1 MAIRNHFPRYFK
13 KLKSVIIKLMIA
25 KEIIN
30 HFFNFGSFQS
40 YEYFGVHPL
49 IKTIAGQKEK
59 GFVFRLYAPNATDVF
74 VVGDF
79 NQWTAKDHPM
89 EKVHD
94 WGIYEVF
101 VPNAKLGDRYKYQFK
116 NTFGIVV
123 QKADPYAFQSEVRPL
138 TSSVIAS
145 YQGFTWHDEAYLENR
160 NRNFDRPMAIYEV
173 HLGSWKK
180 PEHKDFFNYQDM
192 ADQLIPY
199 VIEHGFTHIELMPL
213 TQHPFDG
220 SWGYQTTGFHSV
232 DSRYGSLKGLMTFV
246 DRCHQ
251 VGLGVILDF
260 VVVHFASDGF
270 GLHEFDGSKLYEY
283 FDPRRTFS
291 QWGSPQFDLSK
302 PVVRSML
309 FSSINYFISM
319 FHLDG
324 IRIDAVSN
332 IVYWD
337 GNRQQGENSG
347 GIAFIRDLNSFI
359 QKYHPTVMSIAEDST
374 AFGGVTRPVKLGGLG
389 FDYKWDMGWM
399 NDTLKY
405 YGKDFIYKFYDH
417 HKLSFSMHYFYS
429 DNFMLPLSHDEV
441 VHGKGAILNKMWGNY
456 DEKFALLRNLYTYQW
471 MHPGKKLIF
480 MGNEIASFDEW
491 SEKKSLPWFFTQ
503 YPKHD
508 SIRALFKD
516 LNRIYKQEPS
526 LHIEEHN
533 PARFRWLMVDNRQ
546 DNIYV
551 FERKV
556 NQSTIIIVLNMKGNY
571 YNDYDIG
578 VFEPGTY
585 QEILNSDNEIYSG
598 WHRINPRPLVSKQQP
613 GPEGKPHTLTLTIGS
628 FAAIVLKKIS
638 EDIR

>member
-1 MAIRNHFPRYFK
+1 M
-13 KLKSVIIKLMIA
+13 LA

-40 YEYFGVHPL
+40 YEYFGVHPMT
-49 IKTIAGQKEK
+49 KTKDGKK
-59 GFVFRLYAPNATDVF
+59 LTGFVFRLYAPNATEVF

-79 NQWTAKDHPM
+79 NLWKAQDHPM
-89 EKVHD
+89 EKVHE
-94 WGIYEVF
+94 WGIYEAF
-101 VPNAKLGDRYKYQFK
+101 VANAKLGDRYKYQFK
-116 NTFGIVV
+116 NTYGVVV
-123 QKADPYAFQSEVRPL
+123 QKADPYAFEAEVRPL
-138 TSSVIAS
+138 TASVVTT
-145 YQGFTWHDEAYLENR
+145 YQGFQWHDEAYLANR

-180 PEHKDFFNYQDM
+180 PEKKEFFSYEDM
-192 ADQLIPY
+192 AEQLIPY
-199 VIEHGFTHIELMPL
+199 VLEHGFTHIELMPL

-220 SWGYQTTGFHSV
+220 SWGYQTTGFHAV
-232 DSRYGSLKGLMTFV
+232 DSRYGSLNGLMTFI

-337 GNRQQGENSG
+337 GNTQQGENSG

-359 QKYHPTVMSIAEDST
+359 HTYHPTVMSIAEDST
-374 AFGGVTRPVKLGGLG
+374 SFGGVTRPVELGGLG

-405 YGKDFIYKFYDH
+405 YGVDFVYKFYDH
-417 HKLSFSMHYFYS
+417 HKLTFSMHYFYS

-441 VHGKGAILNKMWGNY
+441 VHGKGTIVNKMWGNY
-456 DEKFALLRNLYTYQW
+456 DEKFALLRNLHTYQW

-508 SIRALFKD
+508 SVRTLFKD

-526 LHIEEHN
+526 LHVEEHN

-556 NQSTIIIVLNMKGNY
+556 NHSTIIIVLNMKGNY

-598 WHRINPRPLVSKQQP
+598 WHRINKNPLLTKRQS

-638 EDIR
+638 EDTR

>member
-1 MAIRNHFPRYFK
+1 M
-13 KLKSVIIKLMIA
+13 LA

-40 YEYFGVHPL
+40 YEYFGVHPMT
-49 IKTIAGQKEK
+49 KTKDGKK
-59 GFVFRLYAPNATDVF
+59 LTGFVFRLYAPNATEVF

-79 NQWTAKDHPM
+79 NLWKAQDHPM
-89 EKVHD
+89 EKVHE
-94 WGIYEVF
+94 WGIYEAF
-101 VPNAKLGDRYKYQFK
+101 VTSAKLGDRYKYQFK
-116 NTFGIVV
+116 NTYGFVV
-123 QKADPYAFQSEVRPL
+123 QKADPYAFEAEVRPL
-138 TSSVIAS
+138 TASVVTT
-145 YQGFTWHDEAYLENR
+145 YQGFQWHDEAYLANR

-180 PEHKDFFNYQDM
+180 PEKKEFFSYEDM
-192 ADQLIPY
+192 AEQLIPY
-199 VIEHGFTHIELMPL
+199 VLEHGFTHIELMPL

-220 SWGYQTTGFHSV
+220 SWGYQTTGFHAV
-232 DSRYGSLKGLMTFV
+232 DSRYGSLKGLMTFI

-260 VVVHFASDGF
+260 VVVHFASDDF

-302 PVVRSML
+302 PAVRSML

-337 GNRQQGENSG
+337 GNTQQGENSG

-359 QKYHPTVMSIAEDST
+359 HTYHPTVMSIAEDST
-374 AFGGVTRPVKLGGLG
+374 SFGGVTRPVELGGLG

-405 YGKDFIYKFYDH
+405 YGVDFVYKFYDH
-417 HKLSFSMHYFYS
+417 HKLTFSMHYFYS

-441 VHGKGAILNKMWGNY
+441 VHGKGTIVNKMWGNY

-508 SIRALFKD
+508 SVRTLFKD

-526 LHIEEHN
+526 LHVEEHN

-598 WHRINPRPLVSKQQP
+598 WHRINKNPLLTKLQS

-638 EDIR
+638 EDTR

>member
-1 MAIRNHFPRYFK
+1 M
-13 KLKSVIIKLMIA
+13 LA

-40 YEYFGVHPL
+40 YEYFGVHPMT
-49 IKTIAGQKEK
+49 KTKDGKK
-59 GFVFRLYAPNATDVF
+59 LTGFVFRLYAPNATEVF

-79 NQWTAKDHPM
+79 NLWKAQDHPM
-89 EKVHD
+89 EKVHE
-94 WGIYEVF
+94 WGIYEAF
-101 VPNAKLGDRYKYQFK
+101 VTSAKLGDRYKYQFK
-116 NTFGIVV
+116 NTYGFVV
-123 QKADPYAFQSEVRPL
+123 QKADPYAFEAEVRPL
-138 TSSVIAS
+138 TASVVTT
-145 YQGFTWHDEAYLENR
+145 YQGFQWHDEAYLANR

-180 PEHKDFFNYQDM
+180 PEKKEFFSYEDM
-192 ADQLIPY
+192 AEQLIPY
-199 VIEHGFTHIELMPL
+199 VLEHGFTHIELMPL

-220 SWGYQTTGFHSV
+220 SWGYQTTGFHAV
-232 DSRYGSLKGLMTFV
+232 DSRYGSLKGLMTFI

-260 VVVHFASDGF
+260 VVVHFASDDF

-337 GNRQQGENSG
+337 GNTQQGENSG

-359 QKYHPTVMSIAEDST
+359 HTYHPTVMSIAEDST
-374 AFGGVTRPVKLGGLG
+374 SFGGVTRPVELGGLG

-405 YGKDFIYKFYDH
+405 YGVDFVYKFYDH
-417 HKLSFSMHYFYS
+417 HKLTFSMHYFYS

-441 VHGKGAILNKMWGNY
+441 VHGKGTIVNKMWGNY

-508 SIRALFKD
+508 SVRTLIKD

-526 LHIEEHN
+526 LHVEEHN

-556 NQSTIIIVLNMKGNY
+556 NHSTIIIVLNMKGNY

-598 WHRINPRPLVSKQQP
+598 WHRINKNPLLTKLQS

-638 EDIR
+638 EDTR

>member
-1 MAIRNHFPRYFK
+1 M
-13 KLKSVIIKLMIA
+13 LA

-40 YEYFGVHPL
+40 YEYFGVHPMT
-49 IKTIAGQKEK
+49 KTKDGKILT
-59 GFVFRLYAPNATDVF
+59 GFVFRLYAPNATEVF

-79 NQWTAKDHPM
+79 NLWKAQDHPM
-89 EKVHD
+89 EKVHE
-94 WGIYEVF
+94 WGIYEAF
-101 VPNAKLGDRYKYQFK
+101 VANAKLGDRYKYQFK
-116 NTFGIVV
+116 NTYGVVV
-123 QKADPYAFQSEVRPL
+123 QKADPYAFEAEVRPL
-138 TSSVIAS
+138 TASVVTT
-145 YQGFTWHDEAYLENR
+145 YQGFQWHDEAYLANR

-180 PEHKDFFNYQDM
+180 PEKKEFFSYEDM
-192 ADQLIPY
+192 AEQLIPY
-199 VIEHGFTHIELMPL
+199 VLEHGFTHIELMPL

-220 SWGYQTTGFHSV
+220 SWGYQTTGFHAV
-232 DSRYGSLKGLMTFV
+232 DSRYGSLNGLMTFI

-337 GNRQQGENSG
+337 GNTQQGENSG

-359 QKYHPTVMSIAEDST
+359 HTYHPTVMSIAEDST
-374 AFGGVTRPVKLGGLG
+374 SFGGVTRPVESGGLG

-405 YGKDFIYKFYDH
+405 YGVDFVYKFYDH
-417 HKLSFSMHYFYS
+417 HKLTFSMHYFYS

-441 VHGKGAILNKMWGNY
+441 VHGKGTIVNKMWGNY

-491 SEKKSLPWFFTQ
+491 SEKKSLPWFFTH

-508 SIRALFKD
+508 SVRTLFKD

-526 LHIEEHN
+526 LHVEEHN

-556 NQSTIIIVLNMKGNY
+556 NHSTIIIVLNMKGNY

-598 WHRINPRPLVSKQQP
+598 WHRINKNPLLTKRQS

-638 EDIR
+638 EDTR

>member
-1 MAIRNHFPRYFK
+1 
-13 KLKSVIIKLMIA
+13 MIA
-25 KEIIN
+25 KEIITD
-30 HFFNFGSFQS
+30 FFNFGSFQS
-40 YEYFGVHPL
+40 YEYFGVHPMT
-49 IKTIAGQKEK
+49 KTMGGKKLK
-59 GFVFRLYAPNATDVF
+59 GFVFRLYAPNASHVF
-74 VVGDF
+74 VIGNF
-79 NQWTAKDHPM
+79 NQWKAKDNPM
-89 EKVHD
+89 QKVHE
-94 WGIYEVF
+94 WGIYEAF
-101 VPNAKLGDRYKYQFK
+101 IPNAKLGDRYKYQFK
-116 NTFGIVV
+116 NSYGVQV
-123 QKADPYAFQSEVRPL
+123 QKADPFAFQSELRPL
-138 TSSVIAS
+138 TASVIAT
-145 YQGFTWHDEAYLENR
+145 YQGFVWRDDAYLANR

-180 PEHKDFFNYQDM
+180 PEKDEFFSYEDM

-199 VIEHGFTHIELMPL
+199 VLEHGFTHIELMPL

-232 DSRYGSLKGLMTFV
+232 DSRYGSIKGLMTFV

-260 VVVHFASDGF
+260 VVVHFANDGF

-302 PVVRSML
+302 PAVRSML
-309 FSSINYFISM
+309 FSSINYFISL

-337 GNRQQGENSG
+337 GNFQQGDNLG
-347 GIAFIRDLNSFI
+347 GIAFVRDLNAYI
-359 QKYHPTVMSIAEDST
+359 HTHHPTVMTIAEDST
-374 AFGGVTRPVKLGGLG
+374 AFPGVTRPLELGGLG

-405 YGKDFIYKFYDH
+405 YAKDFVFKFYDH
-417 HKLSFSMHYFYS
+417 HKLTFSMHYFYS

-480 MGNEIASFDEW
+480 MGNEIASYDEW
-491 SEKKSLPWFFTQ
+491 NEKKSLPWFFTQ

-508 SIRALFKD
+508 SIRILFKD
-516 LNRIYKQEPS
+516 LNRIYKQESS
-526 LHIEEHN
+526 LHQEEYN
-533 PARFRWLMVDNRQ
+533 PERFRWLMVDNRQ

-571 YNDYDIG
+571 YNGYDIG

-598 WHRINPRPLVSKQQP
+598 WHRINQLPLVTKSQP
-613 GPEGKPHTLTLTIGS
+613 VPEGKPNTLTLTIGS

>member
-1 MAIRNHFPRYFK
+1 M
-13 KLKSVIIKLMIA
+13 LA

-40 YEYFGVHPL
+40 YEYFGVHPMT
-49 IKTIAGQKEK
+49 KTKDGKK
-59 GFVFRLYAPNATDVF
+59 LTGFVFRLYAPNATEVF

-79 NQWTAKDHPM
+79 NLWKAQDHPM
-89 EKVHD
+89 EKVHE
-94 WGIYEVF
+94 WGIYEAF
-101 VPNAKLGDRYKYQFK
+101 VANAKLGDRYKYQFK
-116 NTFGIVV
+116 NTYGVVV
-123 QKADPYAFQSEVRPL
+123 QKADPYAFEAEVRPL
-138 TSSVIAS
+138 TASVVTT
-145 YQGFTWHDEAYLENR
+145 YQGFQWHDEAYLANR

-180 PEHKDFFNYQDM
+180 PEKKEFFSYEDM
-192 ADQLIPY
+192 AEQLIPY
-199 VIEHGFTHIELMPL
+199 VLEHGFTHIELMPL

-220 SWGYQTTGFHSV
+220 SWGYQTTGFHAV
-232 DSRYGSLKGLMTFV
+232 DSRYGSLNGLMTFI

-319 FHLDG
+319 LHLDG

-337 GNRQQGENSG
+337 GNTQQGENSG

-359 QKYHPTVMSIAEDST
+359 HTYHPTVMSIAEDST
-374 AFGGVTRPVKLGGLG
+374 SFGGVTRPVELGGLG

-405 YGKDFIYKFYDH
+405 YGVDFVYKFYDH
-417 HKLSFSMHYFYS
+417 HKLTFSMHYFYS

-441 VHGKGAILNKMWGNY
+441 VHGKGTIVNKMWGNY

-508 SIRALFKD
+508 SVRTLFKD

-526 LHIEEHN
+526 LHVEEHN

-556 NQSTIIIVLNMKGNY
+556 NHSTIIIVLNMKGNY

-585 QEILNSDNEIYSG
+585 HEILNSDNEIYSG
-598 WHRINPRPLVSKQQP
+598 WHRINKNPLLTKRQS
-613 GPEGKPHTLTLTIGS
+613 GPEGKPHTMTLTIGS

-638 EDIR
+638 EDTR

>member
-1 MAIRNHFPRYFK
+1 M
-13 KLKSVIIKLMIA
+13 LA

-40 YEYFGVHPL
+40 YEYFGVHPMT
-49 IKTIAGQKEK
+49 KTKDGKK
-59 GFVFRLYAPNATDVF
+59 LTGFVFRLYAPNATEVF

-79 NQWTAKDHPM
+79 NLWKAQDHPM
-89 EKVHD
+89 EKVHE
-94 WGIYEVF
+94 WGIYEAF
-101 VPNAKLGDRYKYQFK
+101 VTSAKLGDRYKYQFK
-116 NTFGIVV
+116 NTYGFVV
-123 QKADPYAFQSEVRPL
+123 QKADPYAFEAEVRPL
-138 TSSVIAS
+138 TASVVTT
-145 YQGFTWHDEAYLENR
+145 YQGFQWHDEAYLANR

-180 PEHKDFFNYQDM
+180 PEKKDFFSYEDM
-192 ADQLIPY
+192 AEQLIPY
-199 VIEHGFTHIELMPL
+199 VLEHGFTHIELMPL

-220 SWGYQTTGFHSV
+220 SWGYQTTGFHAV
-232 DSRYGSLKGLMTFV
+232 DSRYGSLKGLMTFI

-260 VVVHFASDGF
+260 VVVHFASDDF

-337 GNRQQGENSG
+337 GNNQQGENSG

-359 QKYHPTVMSIAEDST
+359 HTYHPTVMSIAEDST
-374 AFGGVTRPVKLGGLG
+374 SFGGVTRPVELGGLG

-405 YGKDFIYKFYDH
+405 YGVDFVYKFYDH
-417 HKLSFSMHYFYS
+417 HKLTFSMHYFYS

-441 VHGKGAILNKMWGNY
+441 VHGKGTIVNKMWGNY

-508 SIRALFKD
+508 SVRTLIKD

-526 LHIEEHN
+526 LHVEEHN

-556 NQSTIIIVLNMKGNY
+556 NHSTIIIVLNMKGNY

-598 WHRINPRPLVSKQQP
+598 WHRINKNPLLTKLQS

-638 EDIR
+638 EDTR

>member
-1 MAIRNHFPRYFK
+1 M
-13 KLKSVIIKLMIA
+13 LA

-40 YEYFGVHPL
+40 YEYFGVHPMT
-49 IKTIAGQKEK
+49 KTKDGKK
-59 GFVFRLYAPNATDVF
+59 LTGFVFRLYAPNATEVF

-79 NQWTAKDHPM
+79 NLWKAQDHPM
-89 EKVHD
+89 EKVHE
-94 WGIYEVF
+94 WGIYEAF
-101 VPNAKLGDRYKYQFK
+101 VTSAKLGDRYKYQFK
-116 NTFGIVV
+116 NTYGFVV
-123 QKADPYAFQSEVRPL
+123 QKADPYAFEAEVRPL
-138 TSSVIAS
+138 TASVVTT
-145 YQGFTWHDEAYLENR
+145 YQGFQWHDEAYLANR

-180 PEHKDFFNYQDM
+180 PEKKEFFSYEDM
-192 ADQLIPY
+192 AEQLIPY
-199 VIEHGFTHIELMPL
+199 VLEHGFTHIELMPL

-220 SWGYQTTGFHSV
+220 SWGYQTTGFHAI
-232 DSRYGSLKGLMTFV
+232 DSRYGSLKGLMTFI

-260 VVVHFASDGF
+260 VVVHFASDDF

-309 FSSINYFISM
+309 FSSINYFVSM

-337 GNRQQGENSG
+337 GNTQQGENSG

-359 QKYHPTVMSIAEDST
+359 HTYHPTVMSIAEDST
-374 AFGGVTRPVKLGGLG
+374 SFGGVTRPVELGGLG

-405 YGKDFIYKFYDH
+405 YGVDFVYKFYDH
-417 HKLSFSMHYFYS
+417 HKLTFSMHYFYS

-441 VHGKGAILNKMWGNY
+441 VHGKGTIVNKMWGNY

-508 SIRALFKD
+508 SVRTLFKD

-526 LHIEEHN
+526 LHVEEHN

-556 NQSTIIIVLNMKGNY
+556 NHSTIIIVLNMKGNY

-578 VFEPGTY
+578 LFEPGTY

-598 WHRINPRPLVSKQQP
+598 WHRINKNPLLTKLQS

-638 EDIR
+638 DEIR

>member
-1 MAIRNHFPRYFK
+1 M
-13 KLKSVIIKLMIA
+13 LA

-40 YEYFGVHPL
+40 YEYFGVHPMT
-49 IKTIAGQKEK
+49 KTKDGKK
-59 GFVFRLYAPNATDVF
+59 LTGFVFRLYAPNATEVF

-79 NQWTAKDHPM
+79 NLWKAQDHPM
-89 EKVHD
+89 EKVHE
-94 WGIYEVF
+94 WGIYEAF
-101 VPNAKLGDRYKYQFK
+101 VANAKLGDRYKYQFK
-116 NTFGIVV
+116 NTYGVVV
-123 QKADPYAFQSEVRPL
+123 QKADPYAFEAEVRPL
-138 TSSVIAS
+138 TASVVTT
-145 YQGFTWHDEAYLENR
+145 YQGFQWHDEAYLANR

-180 PEHKDFFNYQDM
+180 PEKKEFFSYEDM
-192 ADQLIPY
+192 AEQLIPY
-199 VIEHGFTHIELMPL
+199 VLEHGFTHIELMPL

-220 SWGYQTTGFHSV
+220 SWGYQTTGFHAV
-232 DSRYGSLKGLMTFV
+232 DSRYGSLNGLMTFI

-337 GNRQQGENSG
+337 GNTQQGENSG

-359 QKYHPTVMSIAEDST
+359 HTYHPTVMSIAEDST
-374 AFGGVTRPVKLGGLG
+374 SFGGVTRPVELGGLG

-405 YGKDFIYKFYDH
+405 YGVDFVYKFYDH
-417 HKLSFSMHYFYS
+417 HKLTFSMHYFYS

-441 VHGKGAILNKMWGNY
+441 VHGKGTIVNKMWGNY

-508 SIRALFKD
+508 SVRTLFKD

-526 LHIEEHN
+526 LHVEEHN

-556 NQSTIIIVLNMKGNY
+556 IHSTIIIVLNMKGNY

-598 WHRINPRPLVSKQQP
+598 WHRINKNPLLTKRQS

-638 EDIR
+638 EDTR

>member
-1 MAIRNHFPRYFK
+1 M
-13 KLKSVIIKLMIA
+13 LA

-40 YEYFGVHPL
+40 YEYFGVHPMT
-49 IKTIAGQKEK
+49 KTIDGKK
-59 GFVFRLYAPNATDVF
+59 SNGFIFRLYAPNATEVF

-79 NQWTAKDHPM
+79 NRWIAKDNPM
-89 EKVHD
+89 QKVHD
-94 WGIYEVF
+94 WGIFEVF
-101 VPNAKLGDRYKYQFK
+101 IATAKLGDKYKYQFK
-116 NTFGIVV
+116 NTYGNVV
-123 QKADPYAFQSEVRPL
+123 QKADPYAFESEVRPL
-138 TSSVIAS
+138 TASVITT
-145 YQGFTWHDEAYLENR
+145 YEGYPWHDANYLAKR
-160 NRNFDRPMAIYEV
+160 TRNFDQPMSIYEV

-180 PEHKDFFNYQDM
+180 PEKKEFFSYEEM

-199 VIEHGFTHIELMPL
+199 VLDHGFTHIELMPL

-260 VVVHFASDGF
+260 VVVHFANDAF

-337 GNRQQGENSG
+337 GNTQQGENSG
-347 GIAFIRDLNSFI
+347 GIAFIRDLNTFI
-359 QKYHPTVMSIAEDST
+359 HTYHPTVMSIAEDST
-374 AFGGVTRPVKLGGLG
+374 SYNGVTRPVELGGLG

-405 YGKDFIYKFYDH
+405 YAVDFVYKYYDH
-417 HKLSFSMHYFYS
+417 HKLTFSMHYFYS

-441 VHGKGAILNKMWGNY
+441 VHGKGTILNKMWGNY

-480 MGNEIASFDEW
+480 MGNELASFDEW

-508 SIRALFKD
+508 SIRTLFKD

-556 NQSTIIIVLNMKGNY
+556 NYSTIIIVLNMKGNY

-598 WHRINPRPLVSKQQP
+598 WHRINNLPLVSKKQP
-613 GPEGKPHTLTLTIGS
+613 GPEGKPFTLTLKIGS

>member
-1 MAIRNHFPRYFK
+1 M
-13 KLKSVIIKLMIA
+13 LA

-40 YEYFGVHPL
+40 YEYFGVHPMT
-49 IKTIAGQKEK
+49 KTKDGKK
-59 GFVFRLYAPNATDVF
+59 LTGFVFRLYAPNATEVF

-79 NQWTAKDHPM
+79 NLWKAQDHPM
-89 EKVHD
+89 EKVHE
-94 WGIYEVF
+94 WGIYEAF
-101 VPNAKLGDRYKYQFK
+101 VANAKLGDRYKYQFK
-116 NTFGIVV
+116 NTYGVVV
-123 QKADPYAFQSEVRPL
+123 QKADPYAFEAEVRPL
-138 TSSVIAS
+138 TASVVTT
-145 YQGFTWHDEAYLENR
+145 YQGFQWHDEAYLANR

-180 PEHKDFFNYQDM
+180 PEKKEFFSYEDM
-192 ADQLIPY
+192 AEQLIPY
-199 VIEHGFTHIELMPL
+199 VLEHGFTHIELMPL

-220 SWGYQTTGFHSV
+220 SWGYQTTGFHAV
-232 DSRYGSLKGLMTFV
+232 DSRYGSLNGLMTFI

-337 GNRQQGENSG
+337 GNTQQGENSG

-359 QKYHPTVMSIAEDST
+359 HTYHPTVMSIAEDST
-374 AFGGVTRPVKLGGLG
+374 SFGGVTRPVELGGLG

-405 YGKDFIYKFYDH
+405 YGVDFVYKFYDH
-417 HKLSFSMHYFYS
+417 HKLTFSMHYFYS

-441 VHGKGAILNKMWGNY
+441 VHGKGTIVNKMWGNY

-508 SIRALFKD
+508 SVRTLLKD

-526 LHIEEHN
+526 LHVEEHN

-556 NQSTIIIVLNMKGNY
+556 NHSTIIIVLNMKGNY

-598 WHRINPRPLVSKQQP
+598 WHRINKNPLLTKRQS

-638 EDIR
+638 EDTR

>member
-1 MAIRNHFPRYFK
+1 M
-13 KLKSVIIKLMIA
+13 LA

-40 YEYFGVHPL
+40 YEYFGVHPMT
-49 IKTIAGQKEK
+49 KTKDGKK
-59 GFVFRLYAPNATDVF
+59 LTGFVFRLYAPNATEVF

-79 NQWTAKDHPM
+79 NLWKAQDHPM
-89 EKVHD
+89 EKVHE
-94 WGIYEVF
+94 WGIYEAF
-101 VPNAKLGDRYKYQFK
+101 VANAKLGDRYKYQFK
-116 NTFGIVV
+116 NTYGVVV
-123 QKADPYAFQSEVRPL
+123 QKADPYAFEAEVRPL
-138 TSSVIAS
+138 TASVVTT
-145 YQGFTWHDEAYLENR
+145 YQGFQWHDEAYLANR

-180 PEHKDFFNYQDM
+180 PEKKEFFSYEDM
-192 ADQLIPY
+192 AEQLIPY
-199 VIEHGFTHIELMPL
+199 VLEHGFTHIELMPL

-220 SWGYQTTGFHSV
+220 SWGYQTTGFHAV
-232 DSRYGSLKGLMTFV
+232 DSRYGSLNGLMTFI

-337 GNRQQGENSG
+337 GNTQQGENSG

-359 QKYHPTVMSIAEDST
+359 HTYHPTVMSIAEDST
-374 AFGGVTRPVKLGGLG
+374 SFGGVTRPVELGGLG

-405 YGKDFIYKFYDH
+405 YGVDFVYKFYDH
-417 HKLSFSMHYFYS
+417 HKLTFSMHYFYS

-441 VHGKGAILNKMWGNY
+441 VHGKGTIVNKMWGNY

-508 SIRALFKD
+508 SVRTLFKD

-526 LHIEEHN
+526 LHVEEHN

-556 NQSTIIIVLNMKGNY
+556 NHSTIIIVLNMKGNY

-598 WHRINPRPLVSKQQP
+598 WHRINKNPLLTKRQS
-613 GPEGKPHTLTLTIGS
+613 GPEGKPHTMTLTIGS

-638 EDIR
+638 EDTR

>member
-1 MAIRNHFPRYFK
+1 M
-13 KLKSVIIKLMIA
+13 LA

-40 YEYFGVHPL
+40 YEYFGVHPMT
-49 IKTIAGQKEK
+49 KTKDGKK
-59 GFVFRLYAPNATDVF
+59 LTGFVFRLYAPNATEVF

-79 NQWTAKDHPM
+79 NLWKAQDHPM
-89 EKVHD
+89 EKVHE
-94 WGIYEVF
+94 WGIYEAF
-101 VPNAKLGDRYKYQFK
+101 VANAKLGDRYKYQFK
-116 NTFGIVV
+116 NTYGVVV
-123 QKADPYAFQSEVRPL
+123 QKADPYAFEAEVRPL
-138 TSSVIAS
+138 TASVVTT
-145 YQGFTWHDEAYLENR
+145 YQGFQWHDEAYLANR

-180 PEHKDFFNYQDM
+180 PEKKEFFSYEDM
-192 ADQLIPY
+192 AEQLIPY
-199 VIEHGFTHIELMPL
+199 VLEHGFTHIELMPL

-220 SWGYQTTGFHSV
+220 SWGYQTTGFHAV
-232 DSRYGSLKGLMTFV
+232 DSRYGSLNGLMTFI

-337 GNRQQGENSG
+337 GNTQQGENSG

-359 QKYHPTVMSIAEDST
+359 HTYHPTVMSIAEDST
-374 AFGGVTRPVKLGGLG
+374 SFGGVTRPVELGGLG

-405 YGKDFIYKFYDH
+405 YGVDFVYKFYDH
-417 HKLSFSMHYFYS
+417 HKLTFSMHYFYS

-441 VHGKGAILNKMWGNY
+441 VHGKGTIVNKMWGNY

-508 SIRALFKD
+508 SVRALFKD

-526 LHIEEHN
+526 LHVEEHN

-556 NQSTIIIVLNMKGNY
+556 NHSTIIIVLNMKGNY

-598 WHRINPRPLVSKQQP
+598 WHRINKNPLLTKRQS

-638 EDIR
+638 EDTR

>member
-1 MAIRNHFPRYFK
+1 M
-13 KLKSVIIKLMIA
+13 LA

-40 YEYFGVHPL
+40 YEYFGVHPMT
-49 IKTIAGQKEK
+49 KTKDGKK
-59 GFVFRLYAPNATDVF
+59 LTGFVFRLYAPNATEVF

-79 NQWTAKDHPM
+79 NLWKAQDHPM
-89 EKVHD
+89 EKVHE
-94 WGIYEVF
+94 WGIYEAF
-101 VPNAKLGDRYKYQFK
+101 VANAKLGDRYKYQFK
-116 NTFGIVV
+116 NTYGVVV
-123 QKADPYAFQSEVRPL
+123 QKADPYAFEAEVRPL
-138 TSSVIAS
+138 TASVVTT
-145 YQGFTWHDEAYLENR
+145 YQGFQWHDEAYLANR

-180 PEHKDFFNYQDM
+180 PEKKEFFSYEDM
-192 ADQLIPY
+192 AEQLIPY
-199 VIEHGFTHIELMPL
+199 VLEHGFTHIELMPL

-220 SWGYQTTGFHSV
+220 SWGYQTTGFHAV
-232 DSRYGSLKGLMTFV
+232 DSRYGSLNGLMTFI

-337 GNRQQGENSG
+337 GNTQQGENSG

-359 QKYHPTVMSIAEDST
+359 HTYHPSVMSIAEDST
-374 AFGGVTRPVKLGGLG
+374 AFGGVTRPVELGGLG

-405 YGKDFIYKFYDH
+405 YGVDFVYKFYDH
-417 HKLSFSMHYFYS
+417 HKLTFSMHYFYS

-441 VHGKGAILNKMWGNY
+441 VHGKGTIVNKMWGNY

-508 SIRALFKD
+508 SVRTLFKD

-526 LHIEEHN
+526 LHVEEHN

-556 NQSTIIIVLNMKGNY
+556 NHSTIIIVLNMKGNY

-598 WHRINPRPLVSKQQP
+598 WHRINKNPLLTKRQS

-638 EDIR
+638 EDTR

>member
-1 MAIRNHFPRYFK
+1 M
-13 KLKSVIIKLMIA
+13 LA

-40 YEYFGVHPL
+40 YEYFGVHPMT
-49 IKTIAGQKEK
+49 KTKDGKK
-59 GFVFRLYAPNATDVF
+59 LTGFVFRLYAPNATEVF

-79 NQWTAKDHPM
+79 NLWKAQDHPM
-89 EKVHD
+89 EKVHE
-94 WGIYEVF
+94 WGIYEAF
-101 VPNAKLGDRYKYQFK
+101 VTSAKLGDRYKYQFK
-116 NTFGIVV
+116 NTYGFVV
-123 QKADPYAFQSEVRPL
+123 QKADPYAFEAEVRPL
-138 TSSVIAS
+138 TASVVTT
-145 YQGFTWHDEAYLENR
+145 YQGFQWHDEAYLANR

-180 PEHKDFFNYQDM
+180 PEKKEFFSYEDM
-192 ADQLIPY
+192 AEQLIPY
-199 VIEHGFTHIELMPL
+199 VLEHGFTHIELMPL

-220 SWGYQTTGFHSV
+220 SWGYQTTGFHAV
-232 DSRYGSLKGLMTFV
+232 DSRYGSLKGLMTFI

-260 VVVHFASDGF
+260 VVVHFASDDF

-337 GNRQQGENSG
+337 GNTQQGENSG

-359 QKYHPTVMSIAEDST
+359 HTYHPTVMSIAEDST
-374 AFGGVTRPVKLGGLG
+374 SFGGVTRPVELGGLG

-405 YGKDFIYKFYDH
+405 YGVDFVYKFYDH
-417 HKLSFSMHYFYS
+417 HKLTFSMHYFYS

-441 VHGKGAILNKMWGNY
+441 VHGKGTIVNKMWGNY

-508 SIRALFKD
+508 SVRTLFKD

-526 LHIEEHN
+526 LHVEEHN

-556 NQSTIIIVLNMKGNY
+556 NHSTIIIVLNMKGNY

-598 WHRINPRPLVSKQQP
+598 WHRINKNPLLTKQQS

-638 EDIR
+638 EDTR

>member
-1 MAIRNHFPRYFK
+1 M
-13 KLKSVIIKLMIA
+13 LA

-40 YEYFGVHPL
+40 YEYFGVHPMT
-49 IKTIAGQKEK
+49 KTKDGKK
-59 GFVFRLYAPNATDVF
+59 LTGFVFRLYAPNATEVF

-79 NQWTAKDHPM
+79 NLWKAQDHPM
-89 EKVHD
+89 EKVHE
-94 WGIYEVF
+94 WGIYEAF
-101 VPNAKLGDRYKYQFK
+101 VTSAKLGDRYKYQFK
-116 NTFGIVV
+116 NTYGFVV
-123 QKADPYAFQSEVRPL
+123 QKADPYAFEAEVRPL
-138 TSSVIAS
+138 TASVVTT
-145 YQGFTWHDEAYLENR
+145 YQGFQWHDEAYLANR

-180 PEHKDFFNYQDM
+180 PEKKDFFSYEDM
-192 ADQLIPY
+192 AEQLIPY
-199 VIEHGFTHIELMPL
+199 VLEHGFTHIELMPL

-220 SWGYQTTGFHSV
+220 SWGYQTTGFHAV
-232 DSRYGSLKGLMTFV
+232 DSRYGSLKGLMTFI

-260 VVVHFASDGF
+260 VVVHFASDDF

-337 GNRQQGENSG
+337 GNNQQGENSG

-359 QKYHPTVMSIAEDST
+359 HTYHPTVMSIAEDST
-374 AFGGVTRPVKLGGLG
+374 SFGGVTRPVELGGLG

-405 YGKDFIYKFYDH
+405 YGVDFVYKFYDH
-417 HKLSFSMHYFYS
+417 HKLTFSMHYFYS

-441 VHGKGAILNKMWGNY
+441 VHGKGTIVNKMWGNY

-508 SIRALFKD
+508 SVRTLFKD

-526 LHIEEHN
+526 LHVEEHN

-556 NQSTIIIVLNMKGNY
+556 NHSTIIIVLNMKGNY

-598 WHRINPRPLVSKQQP
+598 WHRINKNPLLTKLQS

-638 EDIR
+638 EDTR

>member
-1 MAIRNHFPRYFK
+1 M
-13 KLKSVIIKLMIA
+13 LA

-40 YEYFGVHPL
+40 YEYFGVHPMT
-49 IKTIAGQKEK
+49 KTKDGKK
-59 GFVFRLYAPNATDVF
+59 LTGFVFRLYAPNATEVF

-79 NQWTAKDHPM
+79 NLWKAQDHPM
-89 EKVHD
+89 EKVHE
-94 WGIYEVF
+94 WGIYEAF
-101 VPNAKLGDRYKYQFK
+101 VANAKLGDRYKYQFK
-116 NTFGIVV
+116 NTYGVVV
-123 QKADPYAFQSEVRPL
+123 QKADPYAFEAEVRPL
-138 TSSVIAS
+138 TASVVTT
-145 YQGFTWHDEAYLENR
+145 YQGFQWHDEAYLANR

-180 PEHKDFFNYQDM
+180 PEKKEFFSYEDM
-192 ADQLIPY
+192 AEQLIPY
-199 VIEHGFTHIELMPL
+199 VLEHGFTHIELMPL

-220 SWGYQTTGFHSV
+220 SWGYQTTGFHAV
-232 DSRYGSLKGLMTFV
+232 DSRYGSLNGLMTFI

-337 GNRQQGENSG
+337 GNTQQGENSG

-359 QKYHPTVMSIAEDST
+359 HTYHPTVMSIAEDST
-374 AFGGVTRPVKLGGLG
+374 SFGGVTRPVESGGLG

-405 YGKDFIYKFYDH
+405 YGVDFVYKFYDH
-417 HKLSFSMHYFYS
+417 HKLTFSMHYFYS

-441 VHGKGAILNKMWGNY
+441 VHGKGTIVNKMWGNY

-508 SIRALFKD
+508 SVRTLLKD

-526 LHIEEHN
+526 LHVEEHN

-556 NQSTIIIVLNMKGNY
+556 NHSTIIIVLNMKGNY

-598 WHRINPRPLVSKQQP
+598 WHRINKNPLLTKRQS

-638 EDIR
+638 EDTR

>member
-1 MAIRNHFPRYFK
+1 
-13 KLKSVIIKLMIA
+13 MIT
-25 KEIIN
+25 KEIIT

-40 YEYFGVHPL
+40 YEYFGVHPMT
-49 IKTIAGQKEK
+49 KTIDGQKEK
-59 GFVFRLYAPNATDVF
+59 GFVFRLYAPNATDVY

-79 NQWTAKDHPM
+79 NQWIAKDHPM
-89 EKVHD
+89 KKVHD
-94 WGIYEVF
+94 WGIYEAF
-101 VPNAKLGDRYKYQFK
+101 ISNAKLGDRYKYQFK
-116 NTFGIVV
+116 NTYGIVV

-138 TSSVIAS
+138 TASVIAT
-145 YQGFTWHDEAYLENR
+145 YEGFTWHDEAYLANR

-180 PEHKDFFNYQDM
+180 PEKKEFFSYEEM
-192 ADQLIPY
+192 IDQLIPY
-199 VIEHGFTHIELMPL
+199 VLEHGFTHIEIMPL

-302 PVVRSML
+302 PAVRSML

-337 GNRQQGENSG
+337 GNSQQGENSG

-359 QKYHPTVMSIAEDST
+359 HTYHPTVMSIAEDST
-374 AFGGVTRPVKLGGLG
+374 AFGGVTRPVELGGLG

-405 YGKDFIYKFYDH
+405 YGKDFVYKFYDH
-417 HKLSFSMHYFYS
+417 HKLTFSMHYFYS

-508 SIRALFKD
+508 SIRTLFKD

-526 LHIEEHN
+526 LHVEEHN

-556 NQSTIIIVLNMKGNY
+556 NESTIIIVLNMKGNY

-598 WHRINPRPLVSKQQP
+598 WHRINQLPLVTKSQP

-638 EDIR
+638 ENYR

>member
-1 MAIRNHFPRYFK
+1 M
-13 KLKSVIIKLMIA
+13 LA

-40 YEYFGVHPL
+40 YEYFGVHPMT
-49 IKTIAGQKEK
+49 KTKDGKK
-59 GFVFRLYAPNATDVF
+59 LTGFVFRLYVPNATEVF

-79 NQWTAKDHPM
+79 NLWKAQDHPM
-89 EKVHD
+89 EKVHE
-94 WGIYEVF
+94 WGIYEAF
-101 VPNAKLGDRYKYQFK
+101 VTSAKLGDRYKYQFK
-116 NTFGIVV
+116 NTYGFVV
-123 QKADPYAFQSEVRPL
+123 QKADPYAFEAEVRPL
-138 TSSVIAS
+138 TASVVTT
-145 YQGFTWHDEAYLENR
+145 YQGFQWHDEAYLANR

-180 PEHKDFFNYQDM
+180 PEKKDFFSYEDM
-192 ADQLIPY
+192 AEQLIPY
-199 VIEHGFTHIELMPL
+199 VLEHGFTHIELMPL

-220 SWGYQTTGFHSV
+220 SWGYQTTGFHAV
-232 DSRYGSLKGLMTFV
+232 DSRYGSLKGLMTFI

-260 VVVHFASDGF
+260 VVVHFASDDF

-337 GNRQQGENSG
+337 GNNQQGENSG

-359 QKYHPTVMSIAEDST
+359 HTYHPTVMSIAEDST
-374 AFGGVTRPVKLGGLG
+374 SFGGVTRPVELGGLG

-405 YGKDFIYKFYDH
+405 YGVDFVYKFYDH
-417 HKLSFSMHYFYS
+417 HKLTFSMHYFYS

-441 VHGKGAILNKMWGNY
+441 VHGKGTIVNKMWGNY

-508 SIRALFKD
+508 SVRTLIKD

-526 LHIEEHN
+526 LHVEEHN

-556 NQSTIIIVLNMKGNY
+556 NHSTIIIVLNMKGNY

-598 WHRINPRPLVSKQQP
+598 WHRINKNPLLTKLQS

-638 EDIR
+638 EDTR

>member
-1 MAIRNHFPRYFK
+1 M
-13 KLKSVIIKLMIA
+13 LA

-40 YEYFGVHPL
+40 YEYFGVHPMT
-49 IKTIAGQKEK
+49 KTKDGKK
-59 GFVFRLYAPNATDVF
+59 LTGFVFRLYAPNATEVF

-79 NQWTAKDHPM
+79 NLWKAQDHPM
-89 EKVHD
+89 EKVHE
-94 WGIYEVF
+94 WGIYEAF
-101 VPNAKLGDRYKYQFK
+101 VANAKLGDRYKYQFK
-116 NTFGIVV
+116 NTYGVVV
-123 QKADPYAFQSEVRPL
+123 QKADPYAFEAEVRPL
-138 TSSVIAS
+138 TASVVTT
-145 YQGFTWHDEAYLENR
+145 YQGFQWHDEAYLANR

-180 PEHKDFFNYQDM
+180 PEKKEFFSYEDM
-192 ADQLIPY
+192 AEQLIPY
-199 VIEHGFTHIELMPL
+199 VLEHGFTHIELMPL

-220 SWGYQTTGFHSV
+220 SWGYQTTGFHAV
-232 DSRYGSLKGLMTFV
+232 DSRYGSLNGLMTFI

-337 GNRQQGENSG
+337 GNTQQGENSG

-359 QKYHPTVMSIAEDST
+359 HTYHPSVMSIAEDST
-374 AFGGVTRPVKLGGLG
+374 AFGGVTRPVELGGLG

-405 YGKDFIYKFYDH
+405 YGVDFVYKFYDH
-417 HKLSFSMHYFYS
+417 HKLTFSMHYFYS

-441 VHGKGAILNKMWGNY
+441 VHGKGTIVNKMWGNY

-508 SIRALFKD
+508 SVRTLLKD

-526 LHIEEHN
+526 LHVEEHN

-556 NQSTIIIVLNMKGNY
+556 NHSTIIIVLNMKGNY

-598 WHRINPRPLVSKQQP
+598 WHRINKNPLLTKRQS

-638 EDIR
+638 EDTR

>member
-1 MAIRNHFPRYFK
+1 M
-13 KLKSVIIKLMIA
+13 LA

-40 YEYFGVHPL
+40 YEYFGVHPMT
-49 IKTIAGQKEK
+49 KTKDGKK
-59 GFVFRLYAPNATDVF
+59 LTGFVFRLYAPNATEVF

-79 NQWTAKDHPM
+79 NLWKAQDHPM
-89 EKVHD
+89 EKVHE
-94 WGIYEVF
+94 WGIYEAF
-101 VPNAKLGDRYKYQFK
+101 VTSAKLGDRYKYQFK
-116 NTFGIVV
+116 NTYGFVV
-123 QKADPYAFQSEVRPL
+123 QKADPYAFEAEVRPL
-138 TSSVIAS
+138 TASVVTT
-145 YQGFTWHDEAYLENR
+145 YQGFQWHDEAYLANR

-180 PEHKDFFNYQDM
+180 PEKKEFFSYEDM
-192 ADQLIPY
+192 AEQLIPY
-199 VIEHGFTHIELMPL
+199 VLEHGFTHIELMPL

-220 SWGYQTTGFHSV
+220 SWGYQTTGFHAV
-232 DSRYGSLKGLMTFV
+232 DSRYGSLKGLMTFI

-260 VVVHFASDGF
+260 VVVHFASDDF

-337 GNRQQGENSG
+337 GNTHQGENSG

-359 QKYHPTVMSIAEDST
+359 HTYHPTVMSIAEDST
-374 AFGGVTRPVKLGGLG
+374 SFGGVTRNVELGGLG

-405 YGKDFIYKFYDH
+405 YGVDFVYKFYDH
-417 HKLSFSMHYFYS
+417 HKLTFSMHYFYS

-441 VHGKGAILNKMWGNY
+441 VHGKGTIVNKMWGNY

-508 SIRALFKD
+508 SVRTLFKD

-526 LHIEEHN
+526 LHVEEHN

-556 NQSTIIIVLNMKGNY
+556 NHSTIIIVLNMKGNY

-598 WHRINPRPLVSKQQP
+598 WHRINKNPLLTKLQS

-638 EDIR
+638 EDTR

>member
-1 MAIRNHFPRYFK
+1 M
-13 KLKSVIIKLMIA
+13 LA

-40 YEYFGVHPL
+40 YEYFGVHPMT
-49 IKTIAGQKEK
+49 KTKDGKK
-59 GFVFRLYAPNATDVF
+59 LTGFVFRLYAPNATEVF

-79 NQWTAKDHPM
+79 NLWKAQDHPM
-89 EKVHD
+89 EKVHE
-94 WGIYEVF
+94 WGIYEAF
-101 VPNAKLGDRYKYQFK
+101 VTSAKLGDRYKYQFK
-116 NTFGIVV
+116 NTYGVVV
-123 QKADPYAFQSEVRPL
+123 QKADPYAFEAEVRPL
-138 TSSVIAS
+138 TASVVTT
-145 YQGFTWHDEAYLENR
+145 YQGFQWHDEAYLANR

-180 PEHKDFFNYQDM
+180 PEKKEFFSYEDM
-192 ADQLIPY
+192 AEQLIPY
-199 VIEHGFTHIELMPL
+199 VLEHGFTHIELMPL

-220 SWGYQTTGFHSV
+220 SWGYQTTGFHAV
-232 DSRYGSLKGLMTFV
+232 DSRYGSLKGLMTFI

-337 GNRQQGENSG
+337 GNTQQGENSG

-359 QKYHPTVMSIAEDST
+359 HTYHPTVMSIAEDST
-374 AFGGVTRPVKLGGLG
+374 SFGGVTRPVELGGLG

-405 YGKDFIYKFYDH
+405 YGVDFVYKFYDH
-417 HKLSFSMHYFYS
+417 HKLTFSMHYFYS

-441 VHGKGAILNKMWGNY
+441 VHGKGTIVNKMWGNY

-508 SIRALFKD
+508 SVRTLLKD

-526 LHIEEHN
+526 LHVEEHN

-556 NQSTIIIVLNMKGNY
+556 NHSTIIIVLNMKGNY

-598 WHRINPRPLVSKQQP
+598 WHRINKNPLLTKLQS
-613 GPEGKPHTLTLTIGS
+613 GPEGKPHTMTLTIGS

-638 EDIR
+638 EDTR

>member
-1 MAIRNHFPRYFK
+1 M
-13 KLKSVIIKLMIA
+13 LA

-40 YEYFGVHPL
+40 YEYFGVHPMT
-49 IKTIAGQKEK
+49 KTKDGKK
-59 GFVFRLYAPNATDVF
+59 LTGFVFRLYAPNATEVF

-79 NQWTAKDHPM
+79 NLWKAQDHPM
-89 EKVHD
+89 EKVHE
-94 WGIYEVF
+94 WGIYEAF
-101 VPNAKLGDRYKYQFK
+101 VTSAKLGDRYKYQFK
-116 NTFGIVV
+116 NTYGFVV
-123 QKADPYAFQSEVRPL
+123 QKADPYAFEAEVRPL
-138 TSSVIAS
+138 TASVVTT
-145 YQGFTWHDEAYLENR
+145 YQGFQWHDEAYLANR

-180 PEHKDFFNYQDM
+180 PEKKEFFSYEDM
-192 ADQLIPY
+192 AEQLIPY
-199 VIEHGFTHIELMPL
+199 VLEHGFTHIELMPL

-220 SWGYQTTGFHSV
+220 SWGYQTTGFHAV
-232 DSRYGSLKGLMTFV
+232 DSRYGSLKGLMTFI

-260 VVVHFASDGF
+260 VVVHFASDDF

-337 GNRQQGENSG
+337 GNTQQGENSG

-359 QKYHPTVMSIAEDST
+359 HTYHPTVMSIAEDST
-374 AFGGVTRPVKLGGLG
+374 SFGGVTRPVELGGLG

-405 YGKDFIYKFYDH
+405 YGVDFVYKFYDH
-417 HKLSFSMHYFYS
+417 HKLTFSMHYFYS

-441 VHGKGAILNKMWGNY
+441 VHGKGTIVNKMWGNY

-508 SIRALFKD
+508 SVRTLIKD

-526 LHIEEHN
+526 LHVEEHN

-598 WHRINPRPLVSKQQP
+598 WHRINKNPLLTKLQS

-638 EDIR
+638 EDTR

>member
-1 MAIRNHFPRYFK
+1 M
-13 KLKSVIIKLMIA
+13 LA

-40 YEYFGVHPL
+40 YEYFGVHPMT
-49 IKTIAGQKEK
+49 KTKDGKK
-59 GFVFRLYAPNATDVF
+59 LTGFVFRLYAPNATEVF

-79 NQWTAKDHPM
+79 NLWKAQDHPM
-89 EKVHD
+89 EKVHE
-94 WGIYEVF
+94 WGIYEAF
-101 VPNAKLGDRYKYQFK
+101 VTSAKLGDRYKYQFK
-116 NTFGIVV
+116 NTYGFVV
-123 QKADPYAFQSEVRPL
+123 QKADPYAFEAEVRPL
-138 TSSVIAS
+138 TASVVTT
-145 YQGFTWHDEAYLENR
+145 YQGFQWHDEAYLANR

-180 PEHKDFFNYQDM
+180 PEKKEFFSYEDM
-192 ADQLIPY
+192 AEQLIPY
-199 VIEHGFTHIELMPL
+199 VLEHGFTHIELMPL

-220 SWGYQTTGFHSV
+220 SWGYQTTGFHAV
-232 DSRYGSLKGLMTFV
+232 DSRYGSLKGLMTFI

-337 GNRQQGENSG
+337 GNTQQGENSG

-359 QKYHPTVMSIAEDST
+359 HTYHPTVMSIAEDST
-374 AFGGVTRPVKLGGLG
+374 SFGGVTRPVELGGLG

-405 YGKDFIYKFYDH
+405 YGVDFVYKFYDH
-417 HKLSFSMHYFYS
+417 HKLTFSMHYFYS

-441 VHGKGAILNKMWGNY
+441 VHGKGTIVNKMWGNY

-508 SIRALFKD
+508 SVRTLFKD

-526 LHIEEHN
+526 LHVEEHN

-556 NQSTIIIVLNMKGNY
+556 NHSTIIIVLNMKGNY

-598 WHRINPRPLVSKQQP
+598 WHRINKNPLLTKLQS

-638 EDIR
+638 EDTR

>member
-1 MAIRNHFPRYFK
+1 M
-13 KLKSVIIKLMIA
+13 LA

-40 YEYFGVHPL
+40 YEYFGVHPMT
-49 IKTIAGQKEK
+49 KTKDGKK
-59 GFVFRLYAPNATDVF
+59 LTGFVFRLYAPNATEVF

-79 NQWTAKDHPM
+79 NLWKAQDHPM
-89 EKVHD
+89 EKVHE
-94 WGIYEVF
+94 WGIYEAF
-101 VPNAKLGDRYKYQFK
+101 VTSAKLGDRYKYQFK
-116 NTFGIVV
+116 NTYGFVV
-123 QKADPYAFQSEVRPL
+123 QKADPYAFEAEVRPL
-138 TSSVIAS
+138 TASVVTT
-145 YQGFTWHDEAYLENR
+145 YQGFQWHDEAYLANR

-180 PEHKDFFNYQDM
+180 PEKKEFFSYEDM
-192 ADQLIPY
+192 AEQLIPY
-199 VIEHGFTHIELMPL
+199 VLEHGFTHIELMPL

-220 SWGYQTTGFHSV
+220 SWGYQTTGFHAV
-232 DSRYGSLKGLMTFV
+232 DSRYGSLKGLMTFI

-260 VVVHFASDGF
+260 VVVHFASDDF

-337 GNRQQGENSG
+337 GNTQQGENSG

-359 QKYHPTVMSIAEDST
+359 HTYHPTVMSIAEDST
-374 AFGGVTRPVKLGGLG
+374 SFGGVTRPVELGGLG

-405 YGKDFIYKFYDH
+405 YGVDFVYKFYDH
-417 HKLSFSMHYFYS
+417 HKLTFSMHYFYS

-441 VHGKGAILNKMWGNY
+441 VHGKGTIVNKMWGNY

-491 SEKKSLPWFFTQ
+491 SEKKSLPLFFTQ

-508 SIRALFKD
+508 SVRTLFKD

-526 LHIEEHN
+526 LHVEEHN

-556 NQSTIIIVLNMKGNY
+556 NHSTIIIVLNMKGNY

-598 WHRINPRPLVSKQQP
+598 WHRINKNPLLTKLQS

-638 EDIR
+638 EDTR

>member
-1 MAIRNHFPRYFK
+1 MLP
-13 KLKSVIIKLMIA
+13 

-40 YEYFGVHPL
+40 YEYFGVHSMT
-49 IKTIAGQKEK
+49 KTKVEK
-59 GFVFRLYAPNATDVF
+59 KISGFVFRLYAPNATEVF

-79 NQWTAKDHPM
+79 NLWKAQDHPM
-89 EKVHD
+89 EKVHE
-94 WGIYEVF
+94 WGIYEAF
-101 VPNAKLGDRYKYQFK
+101 VANAKLGDRYKYQFK
-116 NTFGIVV
+116 NTYGVVV
-123 QKADPYAFQSEVRPL
+123 QKADPYAFEAEVRPL
-138 TSSVIAS
+138 TASVVTT
-145 YQGFTWHDEAYLENR
+145 YQGFQWHDEAYLANR

-180 PEHKDFFNYQDM
+180 PEKKEFFSYEDM
-192 ADQLIPY
+192 AEQLIPY
-199 VIEHGFTHIELMPL
+199 VLEHGFTHIELMPL

-220 SWGYQTTGFHSV
+220 SWGYQTTGFHAV
-232 DSRYGSLKGLMTFV
+232 DSRYGSLKGLMTLI

-337 GNRQQGENSG
+337 GNTQQGENSG

-359 QKYHPTVMSIAEDST
+359 HTYHPTVMSIAEDST
-374 AFGGVTRPVKLGGLG
+374 SFGGVTRPVELGGLG

-405 YGKDFIYKFYDH
+405 YGVDFVYKLYDH
-417 HKLSFSMHYFYS
+417 HKLTFSMHYFYS

-441 VHGKGAILNKMWGNY
+441 VHGKGTIVNKMWGNY

-508 SIRALFKD
+508 SVRTLLKD

-526 LHIEEHN
+526 LHVEEHN

-556 NQSTIIIVLNMKGNY
+556 NHSTIIIVLNMKGNY

-598 WHRINPRPLVSKQQP
+598 WHRINKNPLLTKRQS
-613 GPEGKPHTLTLTIGS
+613 GPEGKPHTMTLTIGS

>member
-1 MAIRNHFPRYFK
+1 M
-13 KLKSVIIKLMIA
+13 LA

-40 YEYFGVHPL
+40 YEYFGVHPMT
-49 IKTIAGQKEK
+49 KTKDGKK
-59 GFVFRLYAPNATDVF
+59 LTGFVFRLYAPNATEVF

-79 NQWTAKDHPM
+79 NLWKAQDHPM
-89 EKVHD
+89 EKVHE
-94 WGIYEVF
+94 WGIYEAF
-101 VPNAKLGDRYKYQFK
+101 VANAKLGDRYKYQFK
-116 NTFGIVV
+116 NTYGVVV
-123 QKADPYAFQSEVRPL
+123 QKADPYAFEAEVRPL
-138 TSSVIAS
+138 TASVVTT
-145 YQGFTWHDEAYLENR
+145 YQGFQWHDEAYLANR

-180 PEHKDFFNYQDM
+180 PEKKEFFSYEDM
-192 ADQLIPY
+192 AEQLIPY
-199 VIEHGFTHIELMPL
+199 VLEHGFTHIELMPL

-220 SWGYQTTGFHSV
+220 SWGYQTTGFHAV
-232 DSRYGSLKGLMTFV
+232 DSRYGSLNGLMTFI

-337 GNRQQGENSG
+337 GNTQQGENSG

-359 QKYHPTVMSIAEDST
+359 HTYHPTVMSIAEDST
-374 AFGGVTRPVKLGGLG
+374 SFGGVTRPVESGGLG

-405 YGKDFIYKFYDH
+405 YGVDFVYKFYDH
-417 HKLSFSMHYFYS
+417 HKLTFSMHYFYS

-441 VHGKGAILNKMWGNY
+441 VHGKGTIVNKMWGNY

-508 SIRALFKD
+508 SVRTLFKD

-526 LHIEEHN
+526 LHVEEHN

-556 NQSTIIIVLNMKGNY
+556 NHSTIIIVLNMKGNY

-598 WHRINPRPLVSKQQP
+598 WHRINKNPLLTKRQS

-638 EDIR
+638 EDTR

>member
-1 MAIRNHFPRYFK
+1 M
-13 KLKSVIIKLMIA
+13 LA

-40 YEYFGVHPL
+40 YEYFGVHPMT
-49 IKTIAGQKEK
+49 KTKDGKK
-59 GFVFRLYAPNATDVF
+59 LTGFVFRLYAPNATEVF

-79 NQWTAKDHPM
+79 NLWKAQDHPM

-94 WGIYEVF
+94 WGIYEAF
-101 VPNAKLGDRYKYQFK
+101 VTSAKLGDRYKYQFK
-116 NTFGIVV
+116 NTYGFVV
-123 QKADPYAFQSEVRPL
+123 QKADPYAFEAEVRPL
-138 TSSVIAS
+138 TASVVTT
-145 YQGFTWHDEAYLENR
+145 YQGFQWHDEAYLANR

-180 PEHKDFFNYQDM
+180 PEKKEFFSYEDM
-192 ADQLIPY
+192 AEQLIPY
-199 VIEHGFTHIELMPL
+199 VLEHGFTHIELMPL

-220 SWGYQTTGFHSV
+220 SWGYQTTGFHAV
-232 DSRYGSLKGLMTFV
+232 DSRYGSLKGLMTFI

-260 VVVHFASDGF
+260 VVVHFASDDF

-337 GNRQQGENSG
+337 GNTHQGENSG

-359 QKYHPTVMSIAEDST
+359 HTYHPTVMSIAEDST
-374 AFGGVTRPVKLGGLG
+374 SFGGVTRNVELGGLG

-405 YGKDFIYKFYDH
+405 YGVDFVYKFYDH
-417 HKLSFSMHYFYS
+417 HKLTFSMHYFYS

-441 VHGKGAILNKMWGNY
+441 VHGKGTIVNKMWGNY

-508 SIRALFKD
+508 SVRTLFKD

-526 LHIEEHN
+526 LHVEEHN

-598 WHRINPRPLVSKQQP
+598 WHRINKNPLLTKLQS

-638 EDIR
+638 EDTR

>member
-1 MAIRNHFPRYFK
+1 M
-13 KLKSVIIKLMIA
+13 LA

-40 YEYFGVHPL
+40 YEYFGVHPMT
-49 IKTIAGQKEK
+49 KTKDGKK
-59 GFVFRLYAPNATDVF
+59 LTGFVFRLYAPNATEVF

-79 NQWTAKDHPM
+79 NLWKAQDHPM
-89 EKVHD
+89 EKVHE
-94 WGIYEVF
+94 WGIYEAF
-101 VPNAKLGDRYKYQFK
+101 VTSAKLGDRYKYQFK
-116 NTFGIVV
+116 NTYGFVV
-123 QKADPYAFQSEVRPL
+123 QKADPYAFEAEVRPL
-138 TSSVIAS
+138 TASVVTT
-145 YQGFTWHDEAYLENR
+145 YQGFQWHDEAYLANR

-180 PEHKDFFNYQDM
+180 PEKKEFFSYEDM
-192 ADQLIPY
+192 AEQLIPY
-199 VIEHGFTHIELMPL
+199 VLEHGFTHIELMPL

-220 SWGYQTTGFHSV
+220 SWGYQTTGFHAV
-232 DSRYGSLKGLMTFV
+232 DSRYGSLKGLMTFI

-260 VVVHFASDGF
+260 VVVHFASDDF

-302 PVVRSML
+302 PVVRSMF

-337 GNRQQGENSG
+337 GNTQQGENSG

-359 QKYHPTVMSIAEDST
+359 HTYHPTVMSIAEDST
-374 AFGGVTRPVKLGGLG
+374 SFGGVTRPVELGGLG

-405 YGKDFIYKFYDH
+405 YGVDFVYKFYDH
-417 HKLSFSMHYFYS
+417 HKLTFSMHYFYS

-441 VHGKGAILNKMWGNY
+441 VHGKGTIVNKMWGNY

-508 SIRALFKD
+508 SVRTLFKD

-526 LHIEEHN
+526 LHVEEHN

-556 NQSTIIIVLNMKGNY
+556 NHSTIIIVLNMKGNY

-598 WHRINPRPLVSKQQP
+598 WHRINKNPLLTKLQS

-638 EDIR
+638 EDTR

>member
-1 MAIRNHFPRYFK
+1 M
-13 KLKSVIIKLMIA
+13 LA

-40 YEYFGVHPL
+40 YEYFGVHPMT
-49 IKTIAGQKEK
+49 KTKDGKK
-59 GFVFRLYAPNATDVF
+59 LTGFVFRLYAPNATEVF

-79 NQWTAKDHPM
+79 NLWKAQDHPM
-89 EKVHD
+89 EKVHE
-94 WGIYEVF
+94 WGIYEAF
-101 VPNAKLGDRYKYQFK
+101 VTSAKLGDRYKYQFK
-116 NTFGIVV
+116 NTYGFVV
-123 QKADPYAFQSEVRPL
+123 QKADPYAFEAEVRPL
-138 TSSVIAS
+138 TASVVTT
-145 YQGFTWHDEAYLENR
+145 YQGFQWHDEAYLANR

-180 PEHKDFFNYQDM
+180 PEKKEFFSYEDM
-192 ADQLIPY
+192 AEQLIPY
-199 VIEHGFTHIELMPL
+199 VLEHGFTHIELMPL

-220 SWGYQTTGFHSV
+220 SWGYQTTGFHAV
-232 DSRYGSLKGLMTFV
+232 DSRYGSLKGLMTFI

-260 VVVHFASDGF
+260 VVVHFASDDF

-337 GNRQQGENSG
+337 GNNQQGENSG

-359 QKYHPTVMSIAEDST
+359 HTYHPTVMSIAEDST
-374 AFGGVTRPVKLGGLG
+374 SFGGVTRPVELGGLG

-405 YGKDFIYKFYDH
+405 YGVDFVYKFYDH
-417 HKLSFSMHYFYS
+417 HKLTFSMHYFYS

-441 VHGKGAILNKMWGNY
+441 VHGKGTIVNKMWGNY

-508 SIRALFKD
+508 SVRTLFKD

-526 LHIEEHN
+526 LHVEEHN

-556 NQSTIIIVLNMKGNY
+556 NHSTIIIVLNMKGNY

-598 WHRINPRPLVSKQQP
+598 WHRINKNPLLTKLQS

-638 EDIR
+638 EDTR

>member
-1 MAIRNHFPRYFK
+1 M
-13 KLKSVIIKLMIA
+13 LA

-40 YEYFGVHPL
+40 YEYFGVHPMT
-49 IKTIAGQKEK
+49 KTKDGKK
-59 GFVFRLYAPNATDVF
+59 LTGFVFRLYAPNATEVF

-79 NQWTAKDHPM
+79 NLWKAQDHPM
-89 EKVHD
+89 EKVHE
-94 WGIYEVF
+94 WGIYEAF
-101 VPNAKLGDRYKYQFK
+101 VTSAKLGDRYKYQFK
-116 NTFGIVV
+116 NTYGFVV
-123 QKADPYAFQSEVRPL
+123 QKADPYAFEAEVRPL
-138 TSSVIAS
+138 TASVVTT
-145 YQGFTWHDEAYLENR
+145 YQGFQWHDEAYLANR

-180 PEHKDFFNYQDM
+180 PEKKEFFSYEDM
-192 ADQLIPY
+192 AEQLIPY
-199 VIEHGFTHIELMPL
+199 VLEHGFTHIELMPL

-220 SWGYQTTGFHSV
+220 SWGYQTTGFHAV
-232 DSRYGSLKGLMTFV
+232 DSRYGSLKGLMTFI

-260 VVVHFASDGF
+260 VVVHFASDDF

-337 GNRQQGENSG
+337 GNNQQGENSG

-359 QKYHPTVMSIAEDST
+359 HTYHPTVMSIAEDST
-374 AFGGVTRPVKLGGLG
+374 SFGGVTRPVELGGLG

-405 YGKDFIYKFYDH
+405 YGVDFVYKFYDH
-417 HKLSFSMHYFYS
+417 HKLTFSMHYFYS

-441 VHGKGAILNKMWGNY
+441 VHGKGTIVNKMWGNY

-508 SIRALFKD
+508 SVRTLIKD

-526 LHIEEHN
+526 LHVEEHN

-598 WHRINPRPLVSKQQP
+598 WHRINKNPLLTKLQS

-638 EDIR
+638 EDTR

>member
-1 MAIRNHFPRYFK
+1 M
-13 KLKSVIIKLMIA
+13 LA

-40 YEYFGVHPL
+40 YEYFGVHPMT
-49 IKTIAGQKEK
+49 KTKDGKK
-59 GFVFRLYAPNATDVF
+59 LTGFVFRLYAPNATEVF

-79 NQWTAKDHPM
+79 NLWKAQDHPM
-89 EKVHD
+89 EKVHE
-94 WGIYEVF
+94 WGIYEAF
-101 VPNAKLGDRYKYQFK
+101 VTSAKLGDRYKYQFK
-116 NTFGIVV
+116 NTYGFVV
-123 QKADPYAFQSEVRPL
+123 QKADPYAFEAEVRPL
-138 TSSVIAS
+138 TASVVTT
-145 YQGFTWHDEAYLENR
+145 YQGFQWHDEAYLANR

-180 PEHKDFFNYQDM
+180 PEKKDFFSYEDM
-192 ADQLIPY
+192 AEQLIPY
-199 VIEHGFTHIELMPL
+199 VLEHGFTHIELMPL

-220 SWGYQTTGFHSV
+220 SWGYQTTGFHAV
-232 DSRYGSLKGLMTFV
+232 DSRYGSLKGLMTFI

-260 VVVHFASDGF
+260 VVVHFASDDF

-337 GNRQQGENSG
+337 GNNQQGENSG

-359 QKYHPTVMSIAEDST
+359 HTYHPTVMSIAEDST
-374 AFGGVTRPVKLGGLG
+374 SFGGVTRPVELGGLG

-405 YGKDFIYKFYDH
+405 YGVDFVYKFYDH
-417 HKLSFSMHYFYS
+417 HKLTFSMHYFYS

-441 VHGKGAILNKMWGNY
+441 VHGKGTIVNKMWGNY

-508 SIRALFKD
+508 SVRTLFKD

-526 LHIEEHN
+526 LHVEEHN

-598 WHRINPRPLVSKQQP
+598 WHRINKNPLLTKLQS

-638 EDIR
+638 EDTR